1 METFCQTV
9 QFYLKHLEDSVY
21 PVMTEDQFALK
32 LFPMYRYFVTV
43 WLRNHNP
50 EVKLGVIKSLK
61 PMLSLLL
68 PNDDLREQVYDY
80 IPLLLAEYQGS
91 LEALFITQVL
101 RQILEVSVTTSTL
114 VPQMQLHTI
123 FTELHVQ
130 VCTKAPAWQQYSG
143 QNLTE
148 VVHCFIALDVD
159 EQGGRPRGDADPD
172 QGSGE
177 RRWQEL
183 KQHLLI
189 KAPPAGST
197 QPCMLMTR
205 STWVASVQPF
215 NWVPLC
221 NARTGQLYMKDL
233 L

>member
-1 METFCQTV
+1 
-9 QFYLKHLEDSVY
+9 
-21 PVMTEDQFALK
+21 
-32 LFPMYRYFVTV
+32 
-43 WLRNHNP
+43 
-50 EVKLGVIKSLK
+50 
-61 PMLSLLL
+61 MLSLLL
-68 PNDDLREQVYDY
+68 PNDNLWEQVYDY

-101 RQILEVSVTTSTL
+101 RHILEVSVTTSTL

-130 VCTKAPAWQQYSG
+130 VCTKAPARQQYSG

-177 RRWQEL
+177 RRCF
-183 KQHLLI
+183 
-189 KAPPAGST
+189 AGHRLNGAIAHSA
-197 QPCMLMTR
+197 TR
-205 STWVASVQPF
+205 SFYQRYLEEKMVHKLTMVTVRIITSSVSGMT
-215 NWVPLC
+215 NWTYQHRRSC
-221 NARTGQLYMKDL
+221 
-233 L
+233 